1 MSVKVATVIIII
13 FGIAVVI
20 AAYIQRGYWA
30 FGIELALP
38 VIAAGIVPLKEG
50 KE

>member
-1 MSVKVATVIIII
+1 MSVKMAMLTIVI

-20 AAYIQRGYWA
+20 AAYLQRGYWA

-38 VIAAGIVPLKEG
+38 VIAAGIVPLKEE